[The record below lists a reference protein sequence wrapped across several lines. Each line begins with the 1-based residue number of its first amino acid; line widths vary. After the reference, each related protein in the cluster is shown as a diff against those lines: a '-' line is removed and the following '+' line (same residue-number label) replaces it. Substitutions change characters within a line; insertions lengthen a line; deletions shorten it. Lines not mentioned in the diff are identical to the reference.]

1 LIMTMIMTAFQI
13 GKMRITM
20 ADIELEKSNGKSAK
34 IDLDPKEYLII
45 ILGALAGFF
54 MYLNYG

>member
-1 LIMTMIMTAFQI
+1 
-13 GKMRITM
+13 M